1 MIEQVKPY
9 TADGSKKEQVR
20 EMFNKISQNMMLL
33 IRYCLLEFII
43 IAVKSAVIS

>member
-20 EMFNKISQNMMLL
+20 EMFNKISQKYDVTNTILPHFL
-33 IRYCLLEFII
+33 RP
-43 IAVKSAVIS
+43 